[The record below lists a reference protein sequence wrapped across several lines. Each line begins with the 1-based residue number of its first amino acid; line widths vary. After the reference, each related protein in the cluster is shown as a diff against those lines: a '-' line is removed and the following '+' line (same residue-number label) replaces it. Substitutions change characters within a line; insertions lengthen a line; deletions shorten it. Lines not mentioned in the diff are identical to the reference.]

1 MESENLMKVK
11 PNTLLLFACFVWSAA
26 GANILHIGIESYAG
40 YLSVINVGLS
50 VLIFALFEAFVF
62 WKLVKKH
69 TKRIQS
75 YLQERQFFLNFFD
88 RKAFVIMAAMISGG
102 IIVRQSG
109 IASQRAIAVFYS
121 GLGAALLMAGI
132 LFGCNYGKAIFSDA
146 VVQK

>member
-1 MESENLMKVK
+1 MRVK

-26 GANILHIGIESYAG
+26 GVNILHIGVQSYEG
-40 YLSVINVGLS
+40 NLSAINVSLS
-50 VLIFALFEAFVF
+50 VLVFLLFEVFVF

-69 TKRIQS
+69 TKRIEG
-75 YLQERQFFLNFFD
+75 YFKERQFFLKFFD
-88 RKAFVIMAAMISGG
+88 RKAFIIMAVMISGG
-102 IIVRQSG
+102 ILVRQSG
-109 IASQRAIAVFYS
+109 MVSQRVIAVFYS

>member
-1 MESENLMKVK
+1 
-11 PNTLLLFACFVWSAA
+11 
-26 GANILHIGIESYAG
+26 
-40 YLSVINVGLS
+40 
-50 VLIFALFEAFVF
+50 
-62 WKLVKKH
+62 
-69 TKRIQS
+69 
-75 YLQERQFFLNFFD
+75 
-88 RKAFVIMAAMISGG
+88 MAVMISGG